1 MFEEMIGEVVVLDMH
16 SPFVF
21 IGMLTAINTHD
32 VVLSQ
37 VDVHDLR
44 DSSTSREVYVHE
56 VRLHG
61 LAPNRK
67 KVFVRSDQIVSV
79 SRLDEVIA

>member
-1 MFEEMIGEVVVLDMH
+1 MFEEMIGEVVVLDMQ

-21 IGMLTAINTHD
+21 IGTLSKINTHD
-32 VVLSQ
+32 VVLND

-56 VRLHG
+56 IRLHG
-61 LAPNRK
+61 LAANRK
-67 KVFVRSDQIVSV
+67 RVVVRNHQIVSA
-79 SRLDEVIA
+79 SRLNDVLS

>member
-1 MFEEMIGEVVVLDMH
+1 MFEEMIGDVVVLDMQ

-21 IGMLTAINTHD
+21 IGTLSKINTHD
-32 VVLSQ
+32 VVLET

-56 VRLHG
+56 IRQHG
-61 LAPNRK
+61 LAVNRK
-67 KVFVRSDQIVSV
+67 RVVVRIDQIVSA
-79 SRLDEVIA
+79 SRLNDVLS